1 MYTVP
6 SLYEEGS
13 GEKGSR
19 DRRTCRIS
27 TSLCSHR
34 KKDTQAPQ
42 MTSGHSFCCGL
53 GGELFLAVFVSTKE
67 RQYLVVLGTRFVTV
81 GGEYVK

>member
-1 MYTVP
+1 
-6 SLYEEGS
+6 
-13 GEKGSR
+13 
-19 DRRTCRIS
+19 
-27 TSLCSHR
+27 
-34 KKDTQAPQ
+34 
-42 MTSGHSFCCGL
+42 MTSEHSFCCGL